1 MKFSIGFLEK
11 DLQNIQSEYA
21 LGEISLDD
29 FHEIFRSSLSYWSI
43 NEYLLQWREGLQRIC
58 DGQHKSCLVASMF
71 NPISANFIFLWT
83 LYLDGDIVHVQNH
96 LLFLDGLESPFLES
110 DPYASVRNRET
121 INDEGEKI
129 SEWDV
134 DTNKIREYLALL
146 T

>member
-1 MKFSIGFLEK
+1 MKFSICFLEK
-11 DLQNIQSEYA
+11 DLQGTQSEYA
-21 LGEISLDD
+21 LGEIVIDD
-29 FHEIFRSSLSYWSI
+29 FHEIFRSSLSHW
-43 NEYLLQWREGLQRIC
+43 NTNKYLLQWREGLQRIC
-58 DGQHKSCLVASMF
+58 NGHHKSCLIASMF
-71 NPISANFIFLWT
+71 NPTSANFIFLWT

-110 DPYASVRNRET
+110 EPYASVRDREI

-134 DTNKIREYLALL
+134 NINTIKEYLASS